1 MPEADLT
8 DWDNVVEALLN
19 PEYTVRVAMVGKY
32 VELPDAYKSVNEAL
46 LHAGIQ
52 NRVKVQIDYVNA
64 EELES
69 QDVNEVLKDMD
80 AILVPGGFGERGT
93 EGKMQAIKFARENGV
108 PFLGICLGM
117 QLAVI
122 EYARNVVGIS
132 DASSTE
138 FNRSTKSPS
147 VSYTHLR
154 AHET

>member
-32 VELPDAYKSVNEAL
+32 IELPDAYKSVNEAL

-93 EGKMQAIKFARENGV
+93 EGKMQAI
-108 PFLGICLGM
+108 
-117 QLAVI
+117 
-122 EYARNVVGIS
+122 
-132 DASSTE
+132 
-138 FNRSTKSPS
+138 
-147 VSYTHLR
+147 
-154 AHET
+154 